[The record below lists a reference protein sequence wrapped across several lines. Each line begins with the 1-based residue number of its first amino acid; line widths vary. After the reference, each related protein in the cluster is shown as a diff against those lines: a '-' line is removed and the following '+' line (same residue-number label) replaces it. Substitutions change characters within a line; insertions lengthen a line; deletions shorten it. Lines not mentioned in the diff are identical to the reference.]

1 VRNRGASTAPLIGLD
16 ATYSVGKELSGVG
29 KYSIHLMDCLSRLFP
44 APPLRRYYRWQGWRQ
59 ARFAGRLLLDSAPS
73 GLDLFHGLNQRL
85 PDRSNA
91 KMVATFHDLFVFSDS
106 YSDEEFRTRFQK
118 QAKEAAERSDHI
130 IAVSDFTAQQIV
142 DYLNYPRH
150 QISVIPHGVIFPTT
164 AVPCNS
170 REKIVFTVGAIQKR
184 KNTKALIEAF
194 RAMPSDWQLWIAGS
208 KNGFESEQMTSSLP
222 ANVKL
227 LGYVSD
233 NQLAE
238 HYQQAS
244 IFAFPS
250 LGEGFGIPVLEAM
263 AHGLPVLTSN
273 TTSLPEV
280 AGNAAILV
288 DPNNTDAIAHH
299 LRQLTDL
306 SLRESLAAKGLQHAK
321 QFTWE
326 RSAAMTADAYRALL
340 SS

>member
-1 VRNRGASTAPLIGLD
+1 
-16 ATYSVGKELSGVG
+16 
-29 KYSIHLMDCLSRLFP
+29 
-44 APPLRRYYRWQGWRQ
+44 
-59 ARFAGRLLLDSAPS
+59 LLDSAPS

-85 PDRSNA
+85 PLRRNA

-106 YSDEEFRTRFQK
+106 YSGNEFRARFQQ
-118 QAKEAAERSDHI
+118 QANEAAERSDHI

-142 DYLNYPRH
+142 DYLNYPRQ
-150 QISVIPHGVIFPTT
+150 QISVIPHGVNFPT
-164 AVPCNS
+164 AVAPSGS
-170 REKIVFTVGAIQKR
+170 REKIVLTVGAIQKR
-184 KNTKALIEAF
+184 KNTRRLIEAF

-208 KNGFESEQMTSSLP
+208 KSGFESDQMTSSLP
-222 ANVKL
+222 TNVKL

-233 NQLAE
+233 AKLAE
-238 HYQQAS
+238 YYQQAS

-263 AHGLPVLTSN
+263 ANGLPVLTSN

-280 AGNAAILV
+280 AGDAAILV
-288 DPNNTDAIAHH
+288 DPDNTDAIAHQ
-299 LRQLTDL
+299 LQQLTDL

-326 RSAAMTADAYRALL
+326 RSAVMTADVYRALL
-340 SS
+340 NR